1 MSERKFRDKSDLL
14 NLRHFETKVYGH
26 YALTSLT
33 AYCLYWLQEWGI
45 SSTLENLSIASHKM
59 FPVKFAMV
67 GWPQFPDINRTNRS
81 VLQMRPKYRNWAT
94 SASSKGV
101 FLNQN
106 GIQEAKALIEK
117 LGSPVFEGEK
127 EAATNPALIRSER
140 GTGKPRSVHAED
152 KIDQLRKSYIFDLY
166 LHSRFDEVEAI
177 DLIQLLNV
185 YDHTPSRVKKLKLKE
200 YLDAAK
206 ELNDEEALGFLTKV
220 SERFSKYLN
229 K

>member
-1 MSERKFRDKSDLL
+1 MTDRKFRDKSELL
-14 NLRHFETKVYGH
+14 KLSYFATKAYEH

-33 AYCLYWLQEWGI
+33 AYCLFWLQEWGI
-45 SSTLENLSIASHKM
+45 TSTLENLSVASHRM

-81 VLQMRPKYRNWAT
+81 VLQMRPKYRNLAT
-94 SASSKGV
+94 SASNRGV

-106 GIQEAKALIEK
+106 GIQEATALIEK
-117 LGSPVFEGEK
+117 LGTPILEGE
-127 EAATNPALIRSER
+127 TQQPLNLSVRRER
-140 GTGKPRSVHAED
+140 GAGKPSGVHAED
-152 KIDQLRKSYIFDLY
+152 KVEQVRKSYIFDLY
-166 LHSRFDEVEAI
+166 LHSRFDEAEAI

-200 YLDAAK
+200 YIDAAK
-206 ELNDEEALGFLTKV
+206 ELNDREAIEFLSAV
-220 SERFSKYLN
+220 SDRFNNYLN

>member
-1 MSERKFRDKSDLL
+1 MTDRKFRDKSDLL
-14 NLRHFETKVYGH
+14 KLSHFDAKTYEH

-33 AYCLYWLQEWGI
+33 AYCIYWLQEWGI
-45 SSTLENLSIASHKM
+45 TSTLETLSVASHRM
-59 FPVKFAMV
+59 FPIKFAMV

-81 VLQMRPKYRNWAT
+81 VLQMRPKYRNLAT
-94 SASSKGV
+94 SASDKGV

-106 GIQEAKALIEK
+106 GIQEARALIEK
-117 LGSPVFEGEK
+117 LGPPILEGEPQQPI
-127 EAATNPALIRSER
+127 NPSVRRER
-140 GTGKPRSVHAED
+140 GTGKPSGVHAED
-152 KIDQLRKSYIFDLY
+152 KVEQLRKSYIFDLY
-166 LHSRFDEVEAI
+166 LHSRFDEAEAI

-200 YLDAAK
+200 YVDSAN
-206 ELNDEEALGFLTKV
+206 ELNDKEALDFLSRI